1 MFNRFGTG
9 TVDYVKK
16 TPSGEVDK
24 EDVERYITG
33 LITDFS
39 HVKTAA
45 RNDADAAA
53 DEKKQAEKENRPPK
67 KEKAISSDDKDFYS
81 DLEELASRVKY
92 FEDKLREMRR
102 LQDELKKVEK
112 EREELSA
119 RLGEIE
125 EKNIQSEEEL
135 KNLLTEKREIEER
148 NQTLQSAND
157 EALEKIRILSQEKEE
172 AVLGENEA
180 IEKYLQQ
187 LRENDDLSAE
197 LSNLRSVNGRLSDE
211 MDREFREAQ
220 YIGAEAT
227 EVTGDDS
234 EDPYGYENASDNGD
248 FDEKYGTELAT
259 DSGRE
264 LFMMLR
270 GLLQDDAR
278 DDNGVRMTKSW
289 EEEIEETIPG
299 AYPDEVPITR
309 KVRTRSEVSVEYIA
323 GHKND
328 I

>member
-39 HVKTAA
+39 HAKPAA
-45 RNDADAAA
+45 RNDTGAA
-53 DEKKQAEKENRPPK
+53 DEEKKQTEKENRQPK

-197 LSNLRSVNGRLSDE
+197 LSNLRSVNERLSDE

-220 YIGAEAT
+220 YAGAEAA
-227 EVTGDDS
+227 GDDS
-234 EDPYGYENASDNGD
+234 EDPYGYEKASDDGN

-299 AYPDEVPITR
+299 AYPDETPITR

-328 I
+328 L